1 MKKLL
6 MLAVCALLL
15 VGCTTKPTTELTPLQ
30 KELLDSTKLI
40 LGTSPDYPPFESLNT
55 AGELEGF
62 EIDMMNEVIKI
73 FNEDNKVNLAIEWKT
88 MDFSTII
95 GALQANQIDVGVSGF
110 TYDPARDVYFVTPH
124 IISQQVVVVQ
134 TASSIKTLKDLEG
147 KKIAASLGTTGE
159 TAAKNI
165 ASAEVVTLNDFPT
178 AFANLKTGAVDAV
191 VADLAVAENY
201 AQANGY
207 YVVPEALI
215 DENMSLIVS
224 KTKANLQTA
233 LDAAVEKFMA
243 STTYQDL
250 LVKWELK

>member
-1 MKKLL
+1 MKKIMMIALIAL
-6 MLAVCALLL
+6 ML
-15 VGCTTKPTTELTPLQ
+15 VGCTAKPNNELSAVQ

-62 EIDMMNEVIKI
+62 EVDMMNEVIKI
-73 FNEDNKVNLAIEWKT
+73 INTDNNLNLTIEWKT

-95 GALQANQIDVGVSGF
+95 GALQANQIDMGVSGF
-110 TYDPARDVYFVTPH
+110 TYDPARDVYFVKPH

-134 TASSIKTLKDLEG
+134 AASAIKTIKDLEG

-165 ASAEVVTLNDFPT
+165 ANAEVVTLNDFPT

-191 VADLAVAENY
+191 VADLAVAQNY
-201 AQANGY
+201 ANANGY
-207 YVVPEALI
+207 FVIPEALI
-215 DENMSLIVS
+215 DENMSLIIN
-224 KTKANLQTA
+224 KTKTNLQQVM
-233 LDAAVEKFMA
+233 DAAVEKFMA
-243 STTYQDL
+243 TQTYQDL